1 MASPEKYW
9 TPDSLCQPDSPSPA
23 LQEPLAIMLDAPIF
37 HHFAEDDSFAI
48 FSVFAIFRQREPMF
62 DSAGGVRNTGH
73 ECEIPQYVCLPSD
86 CLFLKNSQKP
96 IYRLNM

>member
-48 FSVFAIFRQREPMF
+48 FSVFAIFRQREPML

-73 ECEIPQYVCLPSD
+73 ECEILSTFVCPAIA
-86 CLFLKNSQKP
+86 FF
-96 IYRLNM
+96 